1 MPEYSLY
8 CEGCNFGFT
17 RTWKFNEYDKKLKN
31 VKCPNCNTKKKVYR
45 DFNADN
51 VTPNYIKGLHEAKTV
66 GEYADKQTKLYGKY
80 QVEDMS
86 ESFVTK
92 PENTLEEKLPDGM
105 SLSKKDG
112 SLPSLSKSEIQKKRK
127 GKKNE

>member
-8 CEGCNFGFT
+8 CGDCELGFT
-17 RTWKFNEYDKKLKN
+17 RTWSFDEYDKKLKN
-31 VKCPNCNTKKKVYR
+31 IKCPNCNTKKRVYR

-51 VTPNYIKGLHEAKTV
+51 VTSNYIKGLHEVKTV

-105 SLSKKDG
+105 SLAKNDG
-112 SLPSLSKSEIQKKRK
+112 SLPSLSKSEVQKRRK
-127 GKKNE
+127 GKK